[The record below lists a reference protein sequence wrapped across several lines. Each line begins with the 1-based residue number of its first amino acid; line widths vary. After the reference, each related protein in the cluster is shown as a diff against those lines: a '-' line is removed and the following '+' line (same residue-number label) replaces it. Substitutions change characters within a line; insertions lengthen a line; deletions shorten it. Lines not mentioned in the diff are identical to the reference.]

1 LPADRARAF
10 GAVYTAATA
19 ASAIAYATAGPLVGL
34 TGPRGA
40 FLIAGTGMLTGL
52 AVLGPALSR

>member
-10 GAVYTAATA
+10 GAVYTA